1 MKKCNKCGE
10 VLPLHMFGKNKR
22 TKDNLKV
29 WCKTCSKKYN
39 KAYYEENK
47 EKKKKTHKAYYE
59 ENKEEIKKKQKAYYE
74 ENKEEKKKRDKAYCE
89 ENKEEIRNKKKTYY
103 KENKEEINENAKV
116 YYRENK
122 EERGEYQRRRV
133 LKLPDSYIRKLLNN
147 QGIDESLIT
156 PEIMEHKRA
165 TIKVTRIIKQ
175 KESKN
180 I

>member
-39 KAYYEENK
+39 
-47 EKKKKTHKAYYE
+47 
-59 ENKEEIKKKQKAYYE
+59 KAYYE

-156 PEIMEHKRA
+156 PEIMELKRA

>member
-10 VLPLHMFGKNKR
+10 VLPLHMFCKNKA
-22 TKDNLKV
+22 TKDKLNNV
-29 WCKTCSKKYN
+29 CKTCSKKYD

-47 EKKKKTHKAYYE
+47 EG
-59 ENKEEIKKKQKAYYE
+59 I
-74 ENKEEKKKRDKAYCE
+74 
-89 ENKEEIRNKKKTYY
+89 NKKK
-103 KENKEEINENAKV
+103 KV

-122 EERGEYQRRRV
+122 EEIKKKVKAYSDKNKEKRLDYQRERI
-133 LKLPDSYIRKLLNN
+133 LKLPDSYVRQLLNN

-156 PEIMEHKRA
+156 PEIMELKRA
-165 TIKVTRIIKQ
+165 VLKVKRIIKQ